1 MRLLEGG
8 LGYRIYMFLAI
19 LPILY
24 VSVSTSINE
33 PLTLLRSVLLVTW
46 ILIYLI
52 LQANKIN
59 IKSKW
64 LWTLFLIPAFYV
76 ISAFV
81 NKQNPILALLGNYN
95 RNFGV
100 LSLLA
105 VSLLVAIVSSSKLTI
120 RDFLHWALWPIT
132 AITIVYGFVQV
143 FGKDPII
150 WFEPDRTVLT
160 LGNSNYAAALLGV
173 LILLPVYGFLV
184 YKKLYVRFL
193 MILVFAAEIKLGLF
207 SQAFQ
212 FRVLSLVSIT
222 IFLAVNYRERI
233 RKIRMFIRILVLT
246 PPSALLILYL
256 VNSGTELIYRTNS
269 VDRISQQSMGLR
281 MFLDHPVFGVGVDQF
296 WRFIPQYLRPTDIQR
311 NGSLVVPDKTH
322 NLIIDHLAMGGL
334 LVGLAFAAFL
344 VYSLVITY
352 KLNKL
357 GAELKNRSELALLSG
372 IWITYVIHLF
382 ISTDNLFMMT
392 FGYASFGLIAQAYYA
407 KHPSQSKEGKVA
419 KRIRTLSPNVIRIG
433 TAVILLAVSVVNI
446 KALIADAKIKKIVTN
461 QVQSGDEIIQT
472 LRSFPNPKTAEEVVV
487 YLLQNLQNCPV
498 ALVASDDLL
507 KLDNRS
513 AQAWYFK
520 TLCSDASNDQK
531 TALSYI
537 EKSLE
542 LQPLNLIYWDAKVR
556 LEVRL
561 KDFNAARNSVEQIR
575 SINPEYASLKDLESL
590 ISTSITG

>member
-1 MRLLEGG
+1 MRLLWGG
-8 LGYRIYMFLAI
+8 LGYRIYMFFAL

-33 PLTLLRSVLLVTW
+33 PLTLLRSVLLITW

-52 LQANKIN
+52 LQVNTIN

-64 LWTLFLIPAFYV
+64 LWTLFSIPAFYA

-105 VSLLVAIVSSSKLTI
+105 VGLLVAIVSSSKLTI
-120 RDFLHWALWPIT
+120 RDFIHWALWPIT
-132 AITIVYGFVQV
+132 AITIIYGFVQV

-184 YKKLYVRFL
+184 YKRLDVRFL
-193 MILVFAAEIKLGLF
+193 MILIFAAEIKLGLF

-233 RKIRMFIRILVLT
+233 RKIRMYIRILVLT

-256 VNSGTELIYRTNS
+256 VNPSTELIYRTNA
-269 VDRISQQSMGLR
+269 VDRISQQSMGFR

-296 WRFIPQYLRPTDIQR
+296 WRFIPQYLQPSDIQR

-334 LVGLAFAAFL
+334 LVGSAFAAFL
-344 VYSLVITY
+344 VFSLVITY

-357 GAELKNRSELALLSG
+357 GADLKYRSELALLSG

-392 FGYASFGLIAQAYYA
+392 FGYASFGLIAQAYYTM
-407 KHPSQSKEGKVA
+407 HPSKFKEVKAA
-419 KRIRTLSPNVIRIG
+419 KRMRILSPNVIRIG
-433 TAVILLAVSVVNI
+433 TAVVLLAVSVVNI

-520 TLCSDASNDQK
+520 TLCSDAANDQK
-531 TALSYI
+531 TALTYL
-537 EKSLE
+537 EKAID
-542 LQPLNLIYWDAKVR
+542 LQPMNLIYLDARLR

-561 KDFNAARNSVEQIR
+561 KDSTAASATLERIR
-575 SINPEYASLKDLESL
+575 TINPGYESIKSLEELV
-590 ISTSITG
+590 TSQTTS